1 MKTGA
6 LFLGAV
12 LGAAIVGSGLTA
24 APAVPE
30 LRSRVAVILVD
41 SQKFTDVKLN
51 SWGDN
56 APELLGQIQ
65 KFLLETGERYVP
77 AGRHLEIKVTD
88 IDLAGEFEP
97 WRGPQFD
104 DIRIVKPLYPPR
116 INLEFTLTDAKGA
129 IVSAGKRELTDLAF
143 QMRLSL
149 PTNDQLSYEKD
160 LLRDWFRS
168 EFRPVKVAADSS
180 R

>member
-12 LGAAIVGSGLTA
+12 LGAAIIGSGLTA

-30 LRSRVAVILVD
+30 PRSRVAVILVD

-65 KFLLETGERYVP
+65 KFLLE
-77 AGRHLEIKVTD
+77 
-88 IDLAGEFEP
+88 
-97 WRGPQFD
+97 
-104 DIRIVKPLYPPR
+104 
-116 INLEFTLTDAKGA
+116 
-129 IVSAGKRELTDLAF
+129 
-143 QMRLSL
+143 MSL
-149 PTNDQLSYEKD
+149 L
-160 LLRDWFRS
+160 
-168 EFRPVKVAADSS
+168 
-180 R
+180 